1 VTNTTNCTTWGQT
14 YTIHNGVWMEPG
26 NASDSIFLEADVQG
40 STITCNG
47 AAVLLNLACDS
58 TKSPECVQS

>member
-1 VTNTTNCTTWGQT
+1 
-14 YTIHNGVWMEPG
+14 MEPG